1 MLDEA
6 AVRASVPDA
15 VAQTFRPLDLPFD
28 GKKFDAGKA
37 AKVSYKKGELT
48 VDTSKGD
55 NVTGLK
61 LSYSK
66 GVLKGSFTVYAVTDG
81 KLVKN
86 KFTVA
91 GVLVDGVGY
100 ASGTNKK
107 LKPIPLVLVK

>member
-1 MLDEA
+1 M
-6 AVRASVPDA
+6 
-15 VAQTFRPLDLPFD
+15 FD

-37 AKVSYKKGELT
+37 AKVSYKGGVLT

-61 LSYSK
+61 LSYAK
-66 GVLKGSFTVYAVTDG
+66 GALKGSFTVYAVTGG

-91 GVLVDGVGY
+91 GVMVNGVGY
-100 ASGTNKK
+100 AVGTNKK
-107 LKPIPLVLVK
+107 LPAIPLVLAK